1 MLTERVMFNKI
12 TPAEFR
18 AIYAELIGV
27 QSVLQCAQSK
37 EVDTCHKAVMNNLTP
52 SLVKDLRVNNA
63 RKEKF
68 DKFCNITSKVI
79 KEIKV
84 VDKCRHG
91 EAEESCKQ

>member
-1 MLTERVMFNKI
+1 MLTERVLFNKI

-37 EVDTCHKAVMNNLTP
+37 EA

-63 RKEKF
+63 RKEKS

-79 KEIKV
+79 KQIKV

-91 EAEESCKQ
+91 EAEESCK